1 MGRRIFDLDLSRC
14 IGCFACVVA
23 CNDQH
28 DTQEEETPSL
38 RRVVRYE
45 DMGTGSTKFVSV
57 GCMHCEEAP
66 CAAACPTGAVQRDEE
81 LGLTVVDP
89 SQCIGCHSCLMACPV
104 GAPKFGADH
113 RMHKCDG
120 CIDRQRVGLAPVCVK
135 TCPSGALRLREEGED
150 PLSKTGL
157 RSLLFPAAGS

>member
-66 CAAACPTGAVQRDEE
+66 CALWAPGKGGRCWVGWACV
-81 LGLTVVDP
+81 
-89 SQCIGCHSCLMACPV
+89 GCWSA
-104 GAPKFGADH
+104 
-113 RMHKCDG
+113 G
-120 CIDRQRVGLAPVCVK
+120 CW
-135 TCPSGALRLREEGED
+135 
-150 PLSKTGL
+150 
-157 RSLLFPAAGS
+157 